1 MEFLQIIVAVVCSV
15 FVTCFYWH
23 RKAVGTL
30 YIDRS
35 NPEKD
40 VYQIA
45 IDDLDK
51 LSRKKRIVLYVDNN
65 AHLSQD

>member
-23 RKAVGTL
+23 R
-30 YIDRS
+30 